1 MCVSPQVVGLLIK
14 SIYGYKNPAGASGQG
29 PLKYTMSTYIVTG
42 ANRGI
47 GLALVNDL
55 SQNEENT
62 VVATTRK
69 FANAKALED
78 LKRKNVEI
86 IELDVA
92 GTLEDITKALT
103 KSKVLKNGVDV
114 VINNA
119 GVFMSGTEKIID
131 SKIDNYRYMFDINTL
146 GAVKV
151 FQAIYPYWSIELK
164 ADKKFVAISS
174 AAGSNSVRY
183 FNSHG
188 YGMSK
193 AALNY
198 FITEA
203 AIDSK
208 ASDIQAIQKST
219 ILSIHPGVV
228 STDMG
233 SAGIPVL
240 ESLGFGHLVISPEE
254 SAAAL
259 IKVIDS
265 TLADK
270 SGAFLS
276 YDGLEIPF

>member
-1 MCVSPQVVGLLIK
+1 MELLIK
-14 SIYGYKNPAGASGQG
+14 SPNGYKNPAGACPDSST
-29 PLKYTMSTYIVTG
+29 KYSMSTYIVTG

-47 GLALVNDL
+47 GLALVKNL
-55 SQNEENT
+55 SENT
-62 VVATTRK
+62 ENKIVATTRK

-92 GTLEDITKALT
+92 DTLEDIKKALT
-103 KSKVLKNGVDV
+103 KSKILKNGVDV

-119 GVFMSGTEKIID
+119 GVFKGSAQKIID
-131 SKIDNYRYMFDINTL
+131 TKIDDYLDMFEINTL
-146 GAVKV
+146 GAVKL

-164 ADKKFVAISS
+164 ADKKFVVISS
-174 AAGSNSVRY
+174 AAGSNTVRY
-183 FNSHG
+183 FNTYG
-188 YGMSK
+188 YGLSK

-208 ASDIQAIQKST
+208 ASDIEAIRKST

-233 SAGIPVL
+233 SEGIPIL
-240 ESLGFGHLVISPEE
+240 EGLGFGHLVISPAE

-265 TLADK
+265 TPADK
-270 SGAFLS
+270 SGSFLS
-276 YDGLEIPF
+276 YDGLVIPY